1 MVTYL
6 VVYSYFEYGDTKHEP
21 IETCI
26 AQAIPLRKSADIFY
40 LHEAITTRYKA
51 TVLSY
56 FWN

>member
-6 VVYSYFEYGDTKHEP
+6 VVYSYFEYGNTKHEP

-40 LHEAITTRYKA
+40 LHDAITTRYKV

-56 FWN
+56 F